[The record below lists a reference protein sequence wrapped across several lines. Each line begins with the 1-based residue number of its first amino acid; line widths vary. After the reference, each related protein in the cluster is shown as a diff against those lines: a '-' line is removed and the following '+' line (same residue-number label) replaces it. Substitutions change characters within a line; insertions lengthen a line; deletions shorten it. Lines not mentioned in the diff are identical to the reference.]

1 MYVVNIVDECLKVE
15 AFTVSGTMAEAA
27 TVAVDTYLDYAP
39 EAPKNGRVYSQAD
52 KDIRDGVL
60 SKVLA
65 LADRLGQTDEH
76 QERLDVDLRVI
87 LDQVI
92 HGILGACPGEVDGDD
107 PTQAYFDEPGPD
119 DGHIILIRVSLD

>member
-92 HGILGACPGEVDGDD
+92 HGILGPVPGRSTETTPPR
-107 PTQAYFDEPGPD
+107 PTSMS
-119 DGHIILIRVSLD
+119 RVRMMATSS